1 MALDGKMLF
10 CDSDKR
16 LLKNDYI
23 GDKITPKDILYE
35 PIKIFYWEIIPS
47 RYNPGKKLLVAQI
60 AVYNKFTKTVE
71 FRMLETEA
79 FRLVKV
85 LSKEKEGIFY
95 TKLIQNRLNY
105 ISPISLNK
113 TESRPLE
120 NIQLP
125 IENKNKGEED

>member
-60 AVYNKFTKTVE
+60 AVYNKFTKTIE

-79 FRLVKV
+79 FRLVKI

-125 IENKNKGEED
+125 IDNKNKGEED

>member
-16 LLKNDYI
+16 ILKNDYI
-23 GDKITPKDILYE
+23 GDKITPKEILYE

-60 AVYNKFTKTVE
+60 AVYNKFTKTIE

-79 FRLVKV
+79 FRLVKI

-113 TESRPLE
+113 TEML
-120 NIQLP
+120 
-125 IENKNKGEED
+125 

>member
-47 RYNPGKKLLVAQI
+47 KYNPGKKLLVAQI

-79 FRLVKV
+79 FRLVKI

>member
-16 LLKNDYI
+16 ILKNDYI
-23 GDKITPKDILYE
+23 GDKITPKEILYE

-60 AVYNKFTKTVE
+60 AVYNKFTKTIE

-79 FRLVKV
+79 FRLVKI

-125 IENKNKGEED
+125 IENKNKGEVD

>member
-60 AVYNKFTKTVE
+60 AVYNKFTKTIE

-79 FRLVKV
+79 FRLVKI

-125 IENKNKGEED
+125 IENKNKGEVD

>member
-10 CDSDKR
+10 CDSDKKKK
-16 LLKNDYI
+16 KNDYI
-23 GDKITPKDILYE
+23 GDKITPKEILYE

-60 AVYNKFTKTVE
+60 AVYNKFTKTIE

-79 FRLVKV
+79 FRLVKI

>member
-60 AVYNKFTKTVE
+60 AVYNKFTKTIE

-79 FRLVKV
+79 FRLVKI

>member
-47 RYNPGKKLLVAQI
+47 KYNPGKKLLVAQI
-60 AVYNKFTKTVE
+60 AVYNKFTKTIE

-79 FRLVKV
+79 FRLVKI

-125 IENKNKGEED
+125 IENKNKGEVD

>member
-16 LLKNDYI
+16 ILENDYI
-23 GDKITPKDILYE
+23 GDKITPKEILYE

-79 FRLVKV
+79 FRLVKI

>member
-16 LLKNDYI
+16 ILKNDYI
-23 GDKITPKDILYE
+23 GDKITPKEILYE

-47 RYNPGKKLLVAQI
+47 KYNPGKKLLVAQI
-60 AVYNKFTKTVE
+60 AVYNKFTKTIE

-79 FRLVKV
+79 FRLVKI

-125 IENKNKGEED
+125 IENKNKGEVD

>member
-79 FRLVKV
+79 FRLVKI

>member
-16 LLKNDYI
+16 ILKNDYI
-23 GDKITPKDILYE
+23 GDKITPKEILYE

-60 AVYNKFTKTVE
+60 AVYNKFTKTIE

-79 FRLVKV
+79 FRLVKI

>member
-60 AVYNKFTKTVE
+60 AVYNKFTKTIE

-79 FRLVKV
+79 FRLVKI

-105 ISPISLNK
+105 ISPVSLNK

>member
-60 AVYNKFTKTVE
+60 AVYNKFTKTIE
-71 FRMLETEA
+71 FRMLETDA
-79 FRLVKV
+79 FRLVKI